1 MKKCIICGKKDFKA
15 IWYGKLRN
23 SSKGFTTKKEKI
35 YQCLQCDLGFLKNRR
50 KKLEDSSVTRN
61 LFNKN
66 NSYKEFVKFHSPR
79 EKAKL
84 KFIEKYISFKNKKIL
99 ESNCGTAILLNKLNR
114 ISKQTVGLDSPFYK
128 KIVEKN
134 GHKFYSNIDEIIK
147 DKIKF
152 DVILSLSEI
161 EHKFNPVSFIKKIKR
176 VLSKKGV
183 IIFRIPNFNNIYMY
197 TLGYNFFKYDYRIS
211 HNFYFGEKNLDMLF
225 KKLNLEI
232 VKKVGF
238 NEYSFNHLLNYINVK
253 KRVPAKGLK
262 KYFNIKTEMFVKKN
276 IENSLAATS
285 LIYILK

>member
-23 SSKGFTTKKEKI
+23 SSKGFTSRKEKI
-35 YQCLQCDLGFLKNRR
+35 YQCLHCDLAFLKNRR
-50 KKLEDSSVTRN
+50 KKLEDSSITRN

-99 ESNCGTAILLNKLNR
+99 ESNCGTGILLNNLNR

-134 GHKFYSNIDEIIK
+134 GHKFYSSIDEIIK
-147 DKIKF
+147 GKIKF
-152 DVILSLSEI
+152 DVIFSLSEI
-161 EHKFNPVSFIKKIKR
+161 EHKFDPVSFINKIKR

-183 IIFRIPNFNNIYMY
+183 VIFRIPNFNNIYMY
-197 TLGYNFFKYDYRIS
+197 MLGHNFFKYDYRVS

-225 KKLNLEI
+225 KKLDLKV

-238 NEYSFNHLLNYINVK
+238 NEYSLNHLLNYINVR

-262 KYFNIKTEMFVKKN
+262 KYFNINTEMFVKRN